1 MMISSVVIFEM
12 YAASYTAFLPVVKL
26 ALPFDSL
33 HTMYKNTNLK
43 IGSQRGTAYKQF
55 VIAVSRRMTREGFMA
70 VCLVGRPCDGPVCG
84 REVGGCQRGGGG
96 RTEDD

>member
-12 YAASYTAFLPVVKL
+12 YAASYTAFLAVVKL

-43 IGSQRGTAYKQF
+43 IGSAQGMAYKQF
-55 VIAVSRRMTREGFMA
+55 VIAVSRRVAGEWFMV

-84 REVGGCQRGGGG
+84 GEVGGRQRGGGG
-96 RTEDD
+96 CTEDD